1 MNGLLPVYIF
11 AINKIKDYVN
21 MKKLMISFLVV
32 VMGLFLISCGE
43 KNDITGTWHTYDLGV
58 DIDSPELP
66 AYYSIVF
73 APDGTGRG
81 PMGTL
86 DRLDTVVFTY
96 TLEEDTIKV
105 VTDTDKEIV
114 INYFFDGDKLI
125 LEWDGYTRTCE
136 KYSDEVII
144 EWH

>member
-1 MNGLLPVYIF
+1 MKRILSIIMILLVC
-11 AINKIKDYVN
+11 
-21 MKKLMISFLVV
+21 ISFTA
-32 VMGLFLISCGE
+32 CDK

-58 DIDSPELP
+58 NIDSPELP
-66 AYYSIVF
+66 EYYSIIF
-73 APDGTGRG
+73 APNGTGRG

-86 DRLDTVVFTY
+86 DRLDTVTFTY

-105 VTDTDKEIV
+105 ITDANEEI
-114 INYFFDGDKLI
+114 IMNFTFEGDKLL

-136 KYSDEVII
+136 KYSDDVII

>member
-1 MNGLLPVYIF
+1 
-11 AINKIKDYVN
+11 
-21 MKKLMISFLVV
+21 MKRIVALFV
-32 VMGLFLISCGE
+32 VMLCVSFTACDK

-136 KYSDEVII
+136 KYSDDVMI